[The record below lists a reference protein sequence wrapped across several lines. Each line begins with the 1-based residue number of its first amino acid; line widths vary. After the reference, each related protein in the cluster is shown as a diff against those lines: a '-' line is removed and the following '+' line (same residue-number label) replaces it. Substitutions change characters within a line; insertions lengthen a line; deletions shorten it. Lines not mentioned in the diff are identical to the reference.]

1 MKESLSGHS
10 LKQLYFSFSFGTKTP
25 TDIANKSF
33 SLVEIQEK
41 AKNFL
46 TASANSSAVDNAVLL
61 YNMIEDFC
69 RETDR
74 YVETEKKN
82 HDDLNLQVS
91 VFSVSFAGAVWVS
104 SFYFLLVSS
113 SDFSNLQIEAADKQL
128 KATRQFLED
137 QAAEREQERDEFS
150 KEIEKLRLIV
160 KEKDK
165 EKTAQDSL
173 TKEVRIF
180 NILSLLHTFLF
191 SRRNYLISVF

>member
-1 MKESLSGHS
+1 MLCG
-10 LKQLYFSFSFGTKTP
+10 
-25 TDIANKSF
+25 
-33 SLVEIQEK
+33 
-41 AKNFL
+41 FL
-46 TASANSSAVDNAVLL
+46 H
-61 YNMIEDFC
+61 FC
-69 RETDR
+69 
-74 YVETEKKN
+74 
-82 HDDLNLQVS
+82 L
-91 VFSVSFAGAVWVS
+91 
-104 SFYFLLVSS
+104 